1 MLPGQRPQKFFVDE
15 LQNSLEEQL
24 NLGAIKSFRVV
35 SNTNTEAIA
44 QVALLE
50 DQTVEV
56 VLNGAG
62 YQATSEDGA
71 KIYETV
77 EGFLDSRSM
86 AYSAKR
92 HEVLLAK
99 LESLSEA

>member
-1 MLPGQRPQKFFVDE
+1 MLPGQHPQNFFVDE

-24 NLGAIKSFRVV
+24 NLGAIKSFRIV

-56 VLNGAG
+56 VLTGAG
-62 YQATSEDGA
+62 YQVQSKLLSSHSSASDS
-71 KIYETV
+71 
-77 EGFLDSRSM
+77 LDYTRRV
-86 AYSAKR
+86 SAR
-92 HEVLLAK
+92 VA
-99 LESLSEA
+99 SCAIRF

>member
-1 MLPGQRPQKFFVDE
+1 MLPGQHPQNFFVDE

-62 YQATSEDGA
+62 YQVQSKLLFSRSSTSES
-71 KIYETV
+71 
-77 EGFLDSRSM
+77 LDYTRRV
-86 AYSAKR
+86 SAWIALCAVR
-92 HEVLLAK
+92 LRI
-99 LESLSEA
+99 